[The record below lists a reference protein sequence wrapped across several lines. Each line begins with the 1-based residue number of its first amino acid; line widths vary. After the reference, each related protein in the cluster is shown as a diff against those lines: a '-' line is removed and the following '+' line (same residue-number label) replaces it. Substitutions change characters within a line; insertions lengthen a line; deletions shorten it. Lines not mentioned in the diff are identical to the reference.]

1 MEYYLVVDIGA
12 SSGRLIAGYIENGLI
27 RTKPIYSFKNGIKE
41 KNGHLCWEP
50 EYLFDEIVKG
60 LKECSKTGIIPK
72 VLGIDTWGVDFVLL
86 DKNNKRLGDCVS
98 YRDSRTKGMA
108 DKVHGI
114 IPFDELYSKT
124 GIQQNPINTVYQ
136 LYALNKQSPDIMES
150 AKDFLMM
157 PDYLTYLLTGDKRNE
172 YTNATTTGLVNARTR
187 DWDNDIIKALGFN
200 EKLFKNTPVQPGTYT
215 VPLKEDIARE
225 VGFNCAVAVSPSH
238 DTASAFIGVPKTGD
252 SVILSS
258 GTWSLLGVENT
269 EPYTDSK
276 SAALNFSNEGGV
288 CGRYRYLK
296 NIMGMWVMQN
306 YRRENNITDYAYGI
320 SLAKTAEG
328 FPSVVDFESE
338 EFLAPESMSKAIMGY
353 CERTSQK
360 VPRTAAEIGYCA
372 YNSLAAGYK
381 RAIDG
386 LESITG
392 KKYKEI
398 NVVGGGSQD
407 KYLCALTAKR
417 TGCKVIA
424 GPREGTALGN
434 IMYLMSADGVFNN
447 ITEARKCLKESTE
460 VEYYD

>member
-1 MEYYLVVDIGA
+1 MEYYLAVDIGA

-27 RTKPIYSFKNGIKE
+27 KTKPVYSFKNGIKE
-41 KNGHLCWEP
+41 INGHLCWEP
-50 EYLFDEIVKG
+50 EYLFREIVKG
-60 LKECSKTGIIPK
+60 LKKCSEMDIIPK
-72 VLGIDTWGVDFVLL
+72 LLGIDTWGVDFVLL
-86 DKNNKRLGDCVS
+86 DKSHRRLGDCIS
-98 YRDSRTKGMA
+98 YRDGRTKGIA

-114 IPFDELYSKT
+114 IPFNELYSKT
-124 GIQQNPINTVYQ
+124 GIQQNPINTIYQ
-136 LYALNKQSPDIMES
+136 LYALSKQSPDIPEN
-150 AKDFLMM
+150 AETFLMI

-172 YTNATTTGLVNARTR
+172 YTNATTTGLVNAQGRI
-187 DWDNDIIKALGFN
+187 WDKDIIKALGFN
-200 EKLFKNTPVQPGTYT
+200 EKLFENTPVQPGAYT

-225 VGFNCAVAVSPSH
+225 VGFNCAVAISPSH

-269 EPYTDSK
+269 TPFTDGK

-288 CGRYRYLK
+288 CGTYRYLK

-306 YRRENNITDYAYGI
+306 YSRENNITDYACGI
-320 SLAKTAEG
+320 SLAKTAED

-338 EFLAPESMSKAIMGY
+338 EFLAPESMSKAIAGF
-353 CERTSQK
+353 CERTLQK

-381 RAIDG
+381 KAIDG

-392 KKYKEI
+392 KKYSEI

-407 KYLCALTAKR
+407 KYLCALTAKH
-417 TGCKVIA
+417 TGRRVIA
-424 GPREGTALGN
+424 GPKEGTALGN
-434 IMYLMSADGVFNN
+434 IMYLMTSDGVFKN
-447 ITEARKCLKESTE
+447 ITEARKCLKDSTE